1 VRGGHDGPV
10 QGEVPG
16 LELLVVDGLV
26 AAGDA
31 ALHLREVPRRRPHH
45 DERHRLRLEQAA
57 DRHHVGRR
65 EVRGGG
71 GRIGRR
77 PSRRRA
83 RRLPEG
89 VERLPRGVAE
99 ERAAADLA
107 RDQPVGLQRG
117 ERQPD
122 AAARDAEVDREL
134 TFRGQPRAGPES
146 GPFRLGQDQLREVPS
161 ALSGRDAPRPIHA
174 TNPTNHC

>member
-1 VRGGHDGPV
+1 MRGGHDGPV

-45 DERHRLRLEQAA
+45 DQRQRLRLEQAA
-57 DRHHVGRR
+57 DRHHVGGR
-65 EVRGGG
+65 EVHSGG
-71 GRIGRR
+71 GRVGRGL
-77 PSRRRA
+77 SRHLA

-89 VERLPRGVAE
+89 IERLPRRVPERRVAE

-107 RDQPVGLQRG
+107 RDQPVGLERG

-122 AAARDAEVDREL
+122 PAAGDAKIDGEL
-134 TFRGQPRAGPES
+134 AFRGQPRAGPES
-146 GPFRLGQDQLREVPS
+146 GPF
-161 ALSGRDAPRPIHA
+161 
-174 TNPTNHC
+174 